1 MKNCLTEIFSN
12 TKPIIGMVHLRPLP
26 GSPLYDKINMP
37 MQKVIELAVQEATIL
52 EKAGVDGIQVENI
65 WDYPYT
71 KGEDVGY
78 ETCAAL
84 TAAALAV
91 NQSVSI
97 PVGINCHLNGGR
109 AAMAAAVAAG
119 ARWIRVFEFVGAYI
133 SYTGLTEGI
142 GGSLARYR
150 KFLDANDIYFLC
162 DVNVKHGSHFIVS
175 DRNVNELAIDAQEQG
190 ADALIITG
198 FETGTAP
205 DEIKV
210 RDCKKT
216 VSLPILL
223 GSGVTLDNA
232 DSLLGVAD
240 GAIVGSWF
248 KKDNSWRNPVDF
260 ERAKA
265 FMDEIKKVRLKTD
278 DV

>member
-1 MKNCLTEIFSN
+1 
-12 TKPIIGMVHLRPLP
+12 MVHLRPLP
-26 GSPLYDKINMP
+26 GSPLYDKTGMP
-37 MQKVIELAVQEATIL
+37 IEKVIELAVREAAAL
-52 EKAGVDGIQVENI
+52 ENAGVDGIQVENT
-65 WDYPYT
+65 WDYPFSR
-71 KGEDVGY
+71 GEDIGY

-91 NQSVSI
+91 NQSVSV
-97 PVGINCHLNGGR
+97 PVGINCHLNGGH

-119 ARWIRVFEFVGAYI
+119 ARWIRVFEFVSAYI
-133 SYTGLTEGI
+133 SYAGLTEGI

-150 KFLDANDIYFLC
+150 KFLDADDIYFLC

-175 DRNVNELAIDAQEQG
+175 DRQVNELAIDAQEQG

-205 DEIKV
+205 DEAGV
-210 RDCKKT
+210 RNCKEAI
-216 VSLPILL
+216 SLPILL

-232 DSLLGVAD
+232 DNLLSVAD

-248 KKDNSWRNPVDF
+248 KKDNNWRNPVDF
-260 ERAKA
+260 NRTKTL
-265 FMDEIKKVRLKTD
+265 MDKIKKMRLD
-278 DV
+278 L

>member
-1 MKNCLTEIFSN
+1 MSDMKPAQL
-12 TKPIIGMVHLRPLP
+12 LRLRHGRQSIRFYP
-26 GSPLYDKINMP
+26 GWNQLSP
-37 MQKVIELAVQEATIL
+37 E
-52 EKAGVDGIQVENI
+52 
-65 WDYPYT
+65 W
-71 KGEDVGY
+71 
-78 ETCAAL
+78 
-84 TAAALAV
+84 
-91 NQSVSI
+91 
-97 PVGINCHLNGGR
+97 R
-109 AAMAAAVAAG
+109 ACRNSAAVAAG

-175 DRNVNELAIDAQEQG
+175 DRQVNELAIDAQEQG

-232 DSLLGVAD
+232 DSYWVL
-240 GAIVGSWF
+240 
-248 KKDNSWRNPVDF
+248 P
-260 ERAKA
+260 
-265 FMDEIKKVRLKTD
+265 MVRLWAVGLRTIIGETLWILNVQERLWMKLRY
-278 DV
+278 V